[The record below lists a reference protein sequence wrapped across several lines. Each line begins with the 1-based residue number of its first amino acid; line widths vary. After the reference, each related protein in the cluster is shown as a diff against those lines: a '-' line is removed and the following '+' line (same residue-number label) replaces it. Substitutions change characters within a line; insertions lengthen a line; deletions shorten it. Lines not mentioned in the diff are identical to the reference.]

1 MRDDKT
7 DMQSAEKTDRLK
19 LCTKPAIGSENTQSA
34 PACAAALS
42 PIRSVPINSASGLS
56 TGISSKPTAS
66 ERRAAAAMR

>member
-34 PACAAALS
+34 P
-42 PIRSVPINSASGLS
+42 GL
-56 TGISSKPTAS
+56 A
-66 ERRAAAAMR
+66 RAGAQPHSLGAD